1 MKAVEIFM
9 IRKSFSRN
17 SSEKIR
23 QEAENLVNEKHYQGY
38 RVINV
43 DFDVADNAGYI
54 YALYFD
60 ETPKHLLIC
69 HAKHSLSIF
78 KMNSIKLLFSL
89 LIHSKHLFYL

>member
-1 MKAVEIFM
+1 M

-23 QEAENLVNEKHYQGY
+23 QEAEDLVNEKHYNGY

-54 YALYFD
+54 YAFITMKRPNTY
-60 ETPKHLLIC
+60 
-69 HAKHSLSIF
+69 
-78 KMNSIKLLFSL
+78 
-89 LIHSKHLFYL
+89 